1 MKRRMGPILHLRQAK
16 SSEWRFTV
24 GLWVEKCD
32 KAALRFSFPNLVN
45 VTIQPLATAGAFGGA
60 DWVYWDVTIPRQA
73 KEFRATYLIE
83 GLDEGPV
90 EVDGVCIPGIG
101 QSPRISFFSC
111 NGVQDPRDWTT
122 QPEMEVLWERMSE
135 RHAKV
140 QAADGSGG
148 PYHVLIGG
156 GDQIYADSVWQ
167 KVPELQKLDSW
178 EKREKARASASL
190 TRNLE
195 RHYGS
200 LYERWHESWFA
211 DLHSRVPGLYIWDD
225 HDIFDGFGSYSDA
238 LQGCPV
244 FQAILAQAR
253 GAFLLFQLGGGASC
267 GAPCVDSTGSHFM
280 QTFSFDESLDV
291 LILDLRAERTSERV
305 MSEAQWNAIG
315 TYLGE
320 RAARKSPA
328 GHLLVV
334 SSIPLVYLNFAS
346 AESFADWLP
355 WRQDLED
362 DLRDQWESTVHQEE
376 RARLIMTLLD
386 HGKATCTRVSV
397 LSGDVHVGARAR
409 ITSTRPAHL
418 LPGETESVIHQ
429 LTSSAIVYPAPG
441 ALALA
446 GMRAIGGK
454 GPSPVLAVS
463 HLDTEVIPVG
473 ADHYL
478 LGVRNWLSIEP
489 AKSDTGA
496 RAELWI
502 RWITEKGDVKPPI
515 VVHARWNQA

>member
-16 SSEWRFTV
+16 PSDWRFAV

-32 KAALRFSFPNLVN
+32 IAALRLSFPELADL
-45 VTIQPLATAGAFGGA
+45 TITPAATPGAFNGA
-60 DWVYWDVTIPRQA
+60 DWVYWDVTIPRQS
-73 KEFRATYLIE
+73 KEFRTTYRIE
-83 GLDEGPV
+83 GLEEGPV
-90 EVDGVCIPGIG
+90 EVDGVCIPGIA

-111 NGVQDPRDWTT
+111 NGVQDPRKWTS
-122 QPEMEVLWERMSE
+122 QPEMEVLWERMRE
-135 RHAKV
+135 RHVKAP
-140 QAADGSGG
+140 AADGSGG

-156 GDQIYADSVWQ
+156 GDQIYADSVWL
-167 KVPELQKLDSW
+167 KVPELEKLDTW
-178 EKREKARASASL
+178 KKREKAKASASL

-195 RHYGS
+195 RHYGD
-200 LYERWHESWFA
+200 LYARWHKSWFA

-244 FQAILAQAR
+244 YQSIFAQAR
-253 GAFLLFQLGGGASC
+253 SAFSLFQLGGGNPC
-267 GAPCVDSTGSHFM
+267 GGPCVDPTGSHFM
-280 QTFSFDESLDV
+280 QTFSFDESLDI
-291 LILDLRAERTSERV
+291 LILDLRAERTSKQV
-305 MSEAQWNAIG
+305 MSQAQWKAIG
-315 TYLGE
+315 TYLSE
-320 RAARKSPA
+320 RAARTASA
-328 GHLLVV
+328 AHLLVV
-334 SSIPLVYLNFAS
+334 SSIPLVYLNFSS
-346 AESFADWLP
+346 AEAFADWLP

-362 DLRDQWESTVHQEE
+362 DLRDQWESAAHQEE

-386 HGKATCTRVSV
+386 HAKATSTRVSV

-454 GPSPVLAVS
+454 GPSPVLSVS
-463 HLDTEVIPVG
+463 HVDTEVIAVS

-478 LGVRNWLSIEP
+478 LGARNWLSIEP
-489 AKSDTGA
+489 ARSAQGA
-496 RAELWI
+496 GTELWI

-515 VVHARWNQA
+515 VVHAR